1 MMGYWVKGK
10 IEGTVKLDI
19 VVQMVVSSEY
29 EMEEAAAC
37 WNATGWRVPNWQHK
51 YLNETEDGLDYAEEE
66 VELPIEFD
74 EVPIP
79 FTLEG
84 YEEKITC
91 LNQGLEYE
99 VRTRKLR
106 SKFEA
111 DLWDI
116 APEGT
121 KDIQVKLIDVNAV
134 FDGVGED
141 DEPVVD
147 IDVSC
152 LVCPRR

>member
-1 MMGYWVKGK
+1 MGYWVKGK

-19 VVQMVVSSEY
+19 VVQMAVSSEY

-37 WNATGWRVPNWQHK
+37 WNATRWEVKGDK

-79 FTLEG
+79 FVLEE

-91 LNQGLEYE
+91 LNEGLSYE
-99 VRTRKLR
+99 VNT
-106 SKFEA
+106 SKIKRRLES

-116 APEGT
+116 APGGT
-121 KDIQVKLIDVNAV
+121 KDIQVKLIDVDAV

-141 DEPVVD
+141 GEPVVGES
-147 IDVSC
+147 VSC
-152 LVCPRR
+152 LVSTRR

>member
-1 MMGYWVKGK
+1 MGYWVKGK

-19 VVQMVVSSEY
+19 VVQMMVSSEC

-37 WNATGWRVPNWQHK
+37 WNASQWRVPNWEQK
-51 YLNETEDGLDYAEEE
+51 YLNETEDGLDWADEE

-74 EVPIP
+74 EVELP
-79 FTLEG
+79 FTIEG

-99 VRTRKLR
+99 VQTAKFRR
-106 SKFEA
+106 KFEA

-141 DEPVVD
+141 DEPAVD

-152 LVCPRR
+152 LVSTRR

>member
-1 MMGYWVKGK
+1 MGYWVKGK

-19 VVQMVVSSEY
+19 IVQMVVSSEY

-37 WNATGWRVPNWQHK
+37 WNASRWRAPNWEQK
-51 YLNETEDGLDYAEEE
+51 YLNEPEDGLDYAEEE

-84 YEEKITC
+84 YEEKNTC
-91 LNQGLEYE
+91 MDQGLAYE
-99 VRTRKLR
+99 VQTAKLKR
-106 SKFEA
+106 RFEA

-121 KDIQVKLIDVNAV
+121 KDIRVTMIDVDAV
-134 FDGVGED
+134 CDGVGED
-141 DEPVVD
+141 DDPVADYPVR
-147 IDVSC
+147 C
-152 LVCPRR
+152 LVSTRR